1 MRLNKLLIQ
10 IPIFFLLGGLATFSL
25 EPYNIYP
32 FSLCFTLAIFGVFR
46 ANNLRDVF
54 FLSFSFAF
62 GWFCLG
68 LYWIAN
74 AFLVKSGFYI
84 FLMPIASALLPL
96 FLSLFWSIAFII
108 AKFMS
113 SKIGEIHI
121 NVIITLSI
129 FEFLRGKLLNFPW
142 LMPGNFFSSEEVL
155 IQGFSFIGSYSMNI
169 VFLFVIILP
178 ILIIK
183 HKKLS
188 ILPIFLFLIPITLL
202 FIKSYERYIN
212 KPTSLIDE
220 SHLINIIQPNIRQEI
235 KWKKNLKSNHHQKL
249 IDLSKINE
257 NEKNFISKLNIWP
270 ETAFLGLYP
279 RDKSLLQNLSR
290 RFLNPKKNEFLFTG
304 LIQKHQNN
312 YYNSAIL
319 INSKAEIRNIYNKN
333 ILVPFGEF
341 IPLRK
346 ILPRFDFFKNKI
358 DFSNG
363 NKINAISI
371 NKFYKFVPLIC
382 YEILFS
388 DLIFKSLDKE
398 TSLIINIT
406 NDAWFGNSIGPIQ
419 HFQFARIRAVEFG
432 IPVIRVANTG
442 YSGLINPYGQ
452 VIKKLNLNNEGT
464 LSFKLIKR
472 ADKTIYMKYGEYIFV
487 ILIFIVAVFSLLFK
501 KYFFKI
507 GV

>member
-1 MRLNKLLIQ
+1 MRFNKLLIQ
-10 IPIFFLLGGLATFSL
+10 IPIFFLFGGLATFSL

-32 FSLCFTLAIFGVFR
+32 LIFCFTFAIFGISR

-54 FLSFSFAF
+54 FLSLSFSF

-74 AFLVKSGFYI
+74 AFLVKSGFYV

-96 FLSLFWSIAFII
+96 FLSLIWSLAFII
-108 AKFMS
+108 AKLIS

-121 NVIITLSI
+121 NIIISLSI
-129 FEFLRGKLLNFPW
+129 IEYLRGKLLNFPW
-142 LMPGNFFSSEEVL
+142 LMPGYFFSSEDVL

-169 VFLFVIILP
+169 VFLSFIILP
-178 ILIIK
+178 ILVIK
-183 HKKLS
+183 YKKLS
-188 ILPIFLFLIPITLL
+188 ILPIFIFLTPLIIL
-202 FIKSYERYIN
+202 FIKSFDRYLN
-212 KPTSLIDE
+212 KPSSVFDK
-220 SHLINIIQPNIRQEI
+220 SHLINVIQPNIKQEI
-235 KWKKNLKSNHHQKL
+235 KWKKNLKHYHHQNL
-249 IDLSKINE
+249 TNLSKINDNE
-257 NEKNFISKLNIWP
+257 NNFLSKLNIWP

-279 RDKSLLQNLSR
+279 RDKSSLQDLSK

-304 LIQKHQNN
+304 SIYKNQNN
-312 YYNSAIL
+312 YFNSALL

-341 IPLRK
+341 IPFRK

-358 DFSNG
+358 DFTNG
-363 NKINAISI
+363 QKNKAISV

-442 YSGLINPYGQ
+442 YSGLINPYGK
-452 VIKKLNLNNEGT
+452 VLKKIKLNEKGT
-464 LSFKLIKR
+464 LSFKLIK
-472 ADKTIYMKYGEYIFV
+472 KTNETIYMKYGNYIFI
-487 ILIFIVAVFSLLFK
+487 ILIFIIAAFNLLLK
-501 KYFFKI
+501 KYFLK
-507 GV
+507 